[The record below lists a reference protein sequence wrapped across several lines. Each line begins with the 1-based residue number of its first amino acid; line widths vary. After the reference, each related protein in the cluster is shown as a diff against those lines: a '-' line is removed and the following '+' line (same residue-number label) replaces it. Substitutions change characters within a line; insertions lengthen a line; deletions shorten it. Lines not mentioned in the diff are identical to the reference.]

1 MQKRA
6 LITGISGQD
15 GSYLAEFLLSKGYEV
30 HGLVRRESLEVSGG
44 REDNLSSVRNR
55 VILHQGSI
63 VDHLSLYRCIKD
75 VQPDECY
82 HLAAASFVHYGFEE
96 EFQVMNSNFSATHY
110 LLASILELRPQC
122 RFFYAGSSE
131 MFGKPDFAPQN
142 ETSGFSP
149 RSIYG
154 ISKVASHHLL
164 QNYRSR
170 EGLFACTGFLY
181 NHESPRRARH
191 FVTRK
196 ITRGVARIA
205 KGLDKT
211 LKLGNLD
218 AVRDWGYAPDFIQ
231 GMWMMLQANEPR
243 DYILATGKTH
253 SVKDFLEIAFS
264 TLELDW
270 KQFVETDPKF
280 FRESDP
286 IPLIGDPSRVYQE
299 LGWKAQK
306 PLTEIIREM
315 VLADFQTVL

>member
-44 REDNLSSVRNR
+44 REDNLATVRGK

-110 LLASILELRPQC
+110 LLASILELKPSC

-131 MFGKPDFAPQN
+131 MFGKPDFVPQN
-142 ETSGFSP
+142 EISRFAP

-205 KGLDKT
+205 KGLEKS

-218 AVRDWGYAPDFIQ
+218 AVRDWGYAPDFVE
-231 GMWMMLQANEPR
+231 GMWMMLQAEKPS

-253 SVKDFLEIAFS
+253 SVKEFLEIAFS
-264 TLELDW
+264 TLNLDW
-270 KQFVETDPKF
+270 KQFVETDPQF

-286 IPLIGDPSRVYQE
+286 IPLMGDPSCIFKD
-299 LGWKAQK
+299 LGWKAKK
-306 PLTEIIREM
+306 PLAEIIQEM
-315 VLADFQTVL
+315 VLADFQTVS